1 MKKLSFLFLLFIQL
15 IFVNAQSQRFLY
27 EYKIATDSTNRDSVI
42 VEMMRLDVLPKG
54 SKYYSQN
61 VYMRDSIMDS
71 RLKKHEFV
79 KNADGDM
86 MISNEGTPNGVIEHK
101 VYKTYPDFKI
111 NFINKIWPDF
121 YNQTDDR
128 KITWKIL
135 SDKQKIGKWDCQKA
149 ETYFAGRKWT
159 AWFTSSIPLQDGPY
173 KFRGLPGL
181 IVKATNLN
189 ETISFELKAVQNIV
203 KQDLDDDF
211 EKQFNPTPV
220 TYQQYVKLYKNYLKD
235 PIAGVRKA
243 YTDKI
248 LQMYD
253 ESGNLIPQAKALK
266 DYEART
272 QKKLKKNNNTLEPD
286 LLK

>member
-1 MKKLSFLFLLFIQL
+1 MKKVLFLFLLFIQFF
-15 IFVNAQSQRFLY
+15 INAQSQRFLY
-27 EYKIATDSTNRDSVI
+27 EYKIAPDSTQRDSVI

-71 RLKKHEFV
+71 RMKKHEFV
-79 KNADGDM
+79 KNGDGDM

-111 NFINKIWPDF
+111 NFIDKIWPDF

-128 KITWKIL
+128 KMTWTIL
-135 SDKQKIGKWDCQKA
+135 SDKKKIGKWDCQKA

-181 IVKATNLN
+181 IIKVVNQN
-189 ETISFELKAVQNIV
+189 ETISFELKAVQNII

-211 EKQFNPTPV
+211 EKQLNPTPV

-243 YTDKI
+243 YNDKV
-248 LQMYD
+248 LETYD
-253 ESGNLIPQAKALK
+253 SSGNLIPQEKALK
-266 DYEART
+266 DYEARA